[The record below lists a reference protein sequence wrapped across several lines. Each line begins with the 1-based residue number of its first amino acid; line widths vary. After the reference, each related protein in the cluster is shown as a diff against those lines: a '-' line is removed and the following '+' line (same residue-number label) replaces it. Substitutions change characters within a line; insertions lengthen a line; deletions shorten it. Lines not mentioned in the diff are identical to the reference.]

1 MSQHGVTITFSTLRR
16 VHYVIYFA
24 ISATIVGFV
33 GEKKLS
39 DPLNSSLEQVGDNLV
54 LDLAEGDLCM
64 RLASRYFLS

>member
-1 MSQHGVTITFSTLRR
+1 MSQHGVTITFSTLRG
-16 VHYVIYFA
+16 VHYIIYFV

-64 RLASRYFLS
+64 RLASRCFLS

>member
-1 MSQHGVTITFSTLRR
+1 MSQHGVTITFSTLRG
-16 VHYVIYFA
+16 VHYVVYFV

-64 RLASRYFLS
+64 RLASRCFLS

>member
-1 MSQHGVTITFSTLRR
+1 MSQHGVTVTFSTLRG
-16 VHYVIYFA
+16 VHYVIYFV

-64 RLASRYFLS
+64 RLASGCFLS

>member
-1 MSQHGVTITFSTLRR
+1 MSQHGVTITFSTL
-16 VHYVIYFA
+16 
-24 ISATIVGFV
+24 SATIVGFV

-54 LDLAEGDLCM
+54 LDLAEGDPCM